1 MGEKD
6 SAKWEDDSAHFFLFS
21 HILTVI
27 LISLNC
33 VFNNCV
39 FYNKLACQAG
49 DSGLI
54 SGLEGSLEKEKAI
67 RSSIPAW
74 EIPWIEESDGL
85 PSMGSR
91 RIDST

>member
-1 MGEKD
+1 MN
-6 SAKWEDDSAHFFLFS
+6 
-21 HILTVI
+21 

-33 VFNNCV
+33 VFKNCD
-39 FYNKLACQAG
+39 FYNKLTCQTG
-49 DSGLI
+49 DSGSI

-74 EIPWIEESDGL
+74 EIPWTKESDGL